1 MSATI
6 MRYTSQWQSMVSA
19 IKTIVGTK
27 HADVKVGIGLNF
39 NALDATET
47 HPPAGT
53 PFLGL
58 FGSGQRASRYPVP
71 GIDGGAVRDLI
82 TNKIDFVGISAYAPY
97 SGPGFGIQEFENSAF
112 NVGDAL
118 KSFGGGVNLAG
129 LANSGKIE
137 LHYSEFGIGGGKN
150 GNAEVR
156 RASLCAGVRLAGVYA
171 PTSEQHPNLV
181 AARLKLLTLP
191 QQAG

>member
-6 MRYTSQWQSMVSA
+6 MRYTSQWATMVNA
-19 IKTIVGTK
+19 IKSIIGTK
-27 HADVKVGIGLNF
+27 NADVKVGIGLNF

-53 PFLGL
+53 LFPFLL
-58 FGSGQRASRYPVP
+58 GSGQRASRYPVP

-82 TNKIDFVGISAYAPY
+82 SNKIDFVGISAYAPY
-97 SGPGFGIQEFENSAF
+97 SGPGFSLSEFENSAF

-118 KSFGGGVNLAG
+118 KQFGGGVNLAG

-150 GNAEVR
+150 GNAEVS
-156 RASLCAGVRLAGVYA
+156 RAAAAAAAGGSPSTGAPLYPVVAQRL
-171 PTSEQHPNLV
+171 PS
-181 AARLKLLTLP
+181 RLLHVSP
-191 QQAG
+191 S